1 MSASVTCFRLGGT
14 VAGLQEVRTMTNSV
28 DTFEISLEGAEL
40 YEAKFVPALFAQW
53 APLLV
58 DAADV
63 SSGQSVLDVAC
74 GTGVAARAAADRL
87 GGDGKVVGLDL
98 NESMLT
104 VARRLR
110 SDIEWRQGD
119 VAALPFPQGSFDV
132 VLCQS
137 ALMFFPDPG
146 GALQEMKRVATTGGT
161 VAVQV
166 YSTLTSQPAYGP
178 WVELVARHAGPEA
191 IELLN
196 TYFVH
201 GDLDALTDLF
211 EAAGLEITAIRT
223 HLATV
228 RFDSID
234 QFVRTE
240 VEATPLRERVSDEV
254 YEGILEDSRELLS
267 TYATSDGF
275 EGPIEGHLV
284 TARKR

>member
-1 MSASVTCFRLGGT
+1 MSSSV
-14 VAGLQEVRTMTNSV
+14 E
-28 DTFEISLEGAEL
+28 TFEIPLEAAEL
-40 YEAKFVPALFAQW
+40 YEEKFVPALFAEW

-58 DAADV
+58 EAAGV
-63 SSGQSVLDVAC
+63 RSGQSVLDVAC
-74 GTGVAARAAADRL
+74 GTGIAARAAADRL
-87 GGDGKVVGLDL
+87 GGEGKVVGLDL

-110 SDIEWRQGD
+110 SDIEWKQGD
-119 VAALPFPQGSFDV
+119 VAALPFSDGSFDV

-146 GALQEMKRVATTGGT
+146 SALREMQRVAAPRGT

-166 YSTLTSQPAYGP
+166 YGTLESQPAYGP
-178 WVELVARHAGPEA
+178 WVDLVARHAGPEA
-191 IELLN
+191 IDLLS

-201 GDLDALTDLF
+201 GALDALTALF
-211 EAAGLEITAIRT
+211 EAAELEISAIRT
-223 HLATV
+223 HLARV

-240 VEATPLRERVSDEV
+240 VEATPLRERISDEI
-254 YEGILEDSRELLS
+254 YERILEDSRELLS
-267 TYATSDGF
+267 RYVTSDGL

-284 TARKR
+284 TARTR

>member
-1 MSASVTCFRLGGT
+1 MTSSV
-14 VAGLQEVRTMTNSV
+14 E
-28 DTFEISLEGAEL
+28 TFEISLEGAEL
-40 YEAKFVPALFAQW
+40 YETKFVPALFAQW

-58 DAADV
+58 EAAGV
-63 SSGQSVLDVAC
+63 RSGQSVLDVAC
-74 GTGVAARAAADRL
+74 GTGVAARAAADRM
-87 GGDGKVVGLDL
+87 GGEGKVVGLDL

-110 SDIEWRQGD
+110 SDIEWRRGD
-119 VAALPFPQGSFDV
+119 VAALPFPDDSFDV

-146 GALQEMKRVATTGGT
+146 GALREMQRVAASKGT

-166 YSTLTSQPAYGP
+166 YGTLESQPAYGP
-178 WVELVARHAGPEA
+178 WVDLVARLAGPEA
-191 IELLN
+191 TDLLS

-201 GDLDALTDLF
+201 GDLDALGALF
-211 EAAGLEITAIRT
+211 EAAGLEISAIRT

-240 VEATPLRERVSDEV
+240 VEATPLRARISDEV
-254 YEGILEDSRELLS
+254 YARILEDSRELLNR
-267 TYATSDGF
+267 YAPSDGV
-275 EGPIEGHLV
+275 EVPIEGHIV
-284 TARKR
+284 TARTR